1 MLELWGLLDVRFRR
15 EEPRPVRYRLTA
27 ARLEGNVLFGP
38 PDAPDAGEEAL
49 YAETGWHFICR
60 QREFFIYACD
70 DPAAPELHTD
80 PAVQALSLKMACG
93 QRSTTGSAGSSPL
106 PCRSQISAP

>member
-1 MLELWGLLDVRFRR
+1 MKTSERQTVRRLAPCPPYDVEACESWLGDMAEQGLMLELWGLLDVRFRR

-70 DPAAPELHTD
+70 DPAAPDE
-80 PAVQALSLKMACG
+80 
-93 QRSTTGSAGSSPL
+93 
-106 PCRSQISAP
+106 